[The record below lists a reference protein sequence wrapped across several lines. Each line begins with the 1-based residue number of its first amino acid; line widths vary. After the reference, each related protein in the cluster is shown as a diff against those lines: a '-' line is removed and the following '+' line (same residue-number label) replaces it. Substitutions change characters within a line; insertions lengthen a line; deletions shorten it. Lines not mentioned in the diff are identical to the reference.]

1 MLNGANGYFKGF
13 VRKEITVI
21 NHDNIQ
27 QYLNFDETFG
37 YALGNLDFDKIGSF
51 VVFKDLTED
60 DRVSVNL
67 LGVNSDVT
75 YGDDIRI
82 NKARALVGCTIIMY
96 NLSSYRIGV
105 GGYLKQSVDGSSSS
119 YSLEPNKF
127 FKATCELE
135 LKNGIEDIYWKLILG
150 TAKIPSSI

>member
-21 NHDNIQ
+21 NHDNLQ
-27 QYLNFDETFG
+27 QYLDFDEAFG
-37 YALGNLDFDKIGSF
+37 YAISNLAFDKIGSF
-51 VVFKDLTED
+51 VVFKDLTAD
-60 DRVSVNL
+60 DHVSINL

-82 NKARALVGCTIIMY
+82 NQARALVGCTIIMY
-96 NLSSYRIGV
+96 NLSSYSIGV
-105 GGYLKQSVDGSSSS
+105 GGYLKQSVDSTSLS

-127 FKATCELE
+127 FKATCELDI
-135 LKNGIEDIYWKLILG
+135 KNGVEDIYWKLIIG
-150 TAKIPSSI
+150 DAKIPSSI